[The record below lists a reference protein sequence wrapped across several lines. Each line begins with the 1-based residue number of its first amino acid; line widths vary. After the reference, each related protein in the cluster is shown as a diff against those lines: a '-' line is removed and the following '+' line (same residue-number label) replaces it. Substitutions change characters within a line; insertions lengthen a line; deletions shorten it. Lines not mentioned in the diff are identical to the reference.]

1 MISNELKE
9 ILFSYLNES
18 KEKMSPEGRALFEVT
33 VELSSLLERE
43 NELMN
48 KVIPMIEELQEI
60 EGKIEI
66 LREKG
71 NKLEK
76 AMTDKW

>member
-1 MISNELKE
+1 MIDNELKE
-9 ILFSYLNES
+9 ILLSYLNET

-33 VELSSLLERE
+33 VELNSLLDKRD
-43 NELMN
+43 ELMD
-48 KVIPMIEELQEI
+48 KVLPMIKELQEI
-60 EGKIEI
+60 ENKIEA
-66 LREKG
+66 LEEKG